1 MNMSFEDVSQA
12 IASEEPDY
20 ADASR
25 LGPDALPHLQLI
37 AENSD
42 PMLAS
47 KAAYLASLIEDD
59 GAVSVLETA
68 AKRDDA
74 TVRVAAAAGVA
85 NLGDRRGRATK
96 VIACLLSDADVGVRR
111 RVLASLDRTMSA
123 DFRPTLETLRSGDPD
138 MSIRR
143 AASQV
148 LGQASVNS

>member
-1 MNMSFEDVSQA
+1 MSISFEDVSQA

-25 LGPDALPHLQLI
+25 LGPDALPHLQQI
-37 AENSD
+37 AESSD

-47 KAAYLASLIEDD
+47 KATYLASLIEDD
-59 GAVSVLETA
+59 RAVSVLETA
-68 AKRDDA
+68 AHRDDA

-85 NLGDRRGRATK
+85 NLGNRRRGATK
-96 VIACLLSDADVGVRR
+96 MIACLLSDADVGVRR
-111 RVLASLDRTMSA
+111 RALTSLAKTTSA
-123 DFRPTLETLRSGDPD
+123 DVRPTLETLRREDPD
-138 MSIRR
+138 ESIRR

>member
-1 MNMSFEDVSQA
+1 MNTSFEDVSQA
-12 IASEEPDY
+12 IAPEEPDY

-25 LGPDALPHLQLI
+25 LGPDALPHLQRI

-47 KAAYLASLIEDD
+47 KAAYLASLIKDD
-59 GAVSVLETA
+59 RAVSVLETA
-68 AKRDDA
+68 AQRDDA

-85 NLGDRRGRATK
+85 NLGSRRRRATK
-96 VIACLLSDADVGVRR
+96 MIARLLSDADVGVRR
-111 RVLASLDRTMSA
+111 RALTSLARTTSA
-123 DFRPTLETLRSGDPD
+123 DVRPTLETLRREDPD
-138 MSIRR
+138 ASIRR